1 MSEVANLE
9 TTNRSAADFVDKKA
23 PDLRTSS
30 LRVVYLAVAVIVV
43 GELLQFAVY
52 RNHVRFSGGTDFL
65 LYAKH
70 SDDILNGIAPNIILK
85 PFGCGAWLALYR
97 MFFGDN
103 MAVFASFNAAVLGLL
118 PFLAFM
124 FGWSLRGVG
133 AALFCASLVAISPA
147 CAMHSVLAETP
158 ALFFLALSLT
168 SVAIFQKTKWLWL
181 TGVGA
186 AFLVAAWLCRPD
198 SLVYGIGAVLLSILP
213 VRGLTKFR
221 GAICFTAVAGI
232 LLFAVCQYNKPMYGR
247 ALPVRYDAYLR
258 YILVFDTGKTY
269 EIDPASSFIPVIRQS
284 LIQTG
289 AVDEKNLAD
298 LSYLTWNRGWWVIRE
313 SLAETNGSHYEAD
326 RIMSEASTSVIRANM
341 LAFAKDAAR
350 TFVSFA
356 AFRPVAG
363 ASTFAGFE
371 SKPDYPWR
379 RFDYKQQESPETSPT
394 AERLFS
400 AIVAAREN
408 RPYNNWNI
416 PYNSR
421 YLQFLVLCPILIYP
435 AVIIFVW
442 MSRGFLR
449 WQGMAILAGP
459 ILAFVAYATT
469 GFFDYR
475 YLITHSWPLWALAGF
490 GLSVVV
496 DFVWAQIDRRKPA
509 VLPSARSSLKHP
521 EETRLEQV

>member
-1 MSEVANLE
+1 MSEVANLDRA
-9 TTNRSAADFVDKKA
+9 NRIAEDFVDKKDS
-23 PDLRTSS
+23 DLRTGS
-30 LRVVYLAVAVIVV
+30 LRVVYFAVAVIVA

-97 MFFGDN
+97 LLFGDN
-103 MAVFASFNAAVLGLL
+103 MAGFASFNAAALGLL
-118 PFLAFM
+118 PFLAFV

-133 AALFCASLVAISPA
+133 PALLCALLVAISPA

-168 SVAIFQKTKWLWL
+168 TVAIFQKTKWLWL
-181 TGVGA
+181 TGAGA
-186 AFLVAAWLCRPD
+186 VFLVAAWLCRPD

-269 EIDPASSFIPVIRQS
+269 EIDPASSFVPVIRQS
-284 LIQTG
+284 LIQSG
-289 AVDEKNLAD
+289 AVDEKDLVD
-298 LSYLTWNRGWWVIRE
+298 LSFLTWNRGWWVIRE

-341 LAFAKDAAR
+341 LSFAKDAAR
-350 TFVSFA
+350 TFASFT
-356 AFRPVAG
+356 AFRPMAG
-363 ASTFAGFE
+363 AYTFSGFE

-408 RPYNNWNI
+408 RPFNNWNI
-416 PYNSR
+416 PYNAR
-421 YLQFLVLCPILIYP
+421 YIRFLSVSFIVVYPAILLLVFRTRGLLRLQFLAL
-435 AVIIFVW
+435 
-442 MSRGFLR
+442 FL
-449 WQGMAILAGP
+449 GP
-459 ILAFVAYATT
+459 ILAYTAYATT

-475 YLITHSWPLWALAGF
+475 YLLIHSWPLWLLTGF
-490 GLSVVV
+490 GISELNALWLRFAARKRSTIGKSAIGSEVSV
-496 DFVWAQIDRRKPA
+496 DENLTI
-509 VLPSARSSLKHP
+509 
-521 EETRLEQV
+521 